1 MSAASDPG
9 LLAMDMAAALAGL
22 AAEGRKVRIEPGAR
36 YHVRFR
42 LRIEPAAPPKGA
54 GAVARWRVARVSGRG
69 DETVLV
75 VVPEIEGRIECG
87 NLTPN
92 Q

>member
-1 MSAASDPG
+1 LSAASDPG

-22 AAEGRKVRIEPGAR
+22 AAEGRKV
-36 YHVRFR
+36 
-42 LRIEPAAPPKGA
+42 RIEPAAPPKGA